1 MPQKNYYLILGIPRT
16 ETARGIQKAFRELAK
31 RHHPDRRGA
40 HGTAA
45 FQEIVEAYE
54 TLSDPRRRRE
64 YDDQLPDAIT
74 LAQSPLEPIVSPTW
88 PRPEPLIPEPLSV
101 AHDFATLRPSLDA
114 LRARLLRNFTG
125 RGVPKGKRIEGLHA
139 EVQLSPEEAIRGGV
153 IRLGIPVFTP
163 CTLCMGAGRNWG
175 FLCPACM
182 GEGLVEDEGVVAVRI
197 PPRVQHGTIL
207 EVPLHRLGLHNF
219 YLRLHIHVTWW
230 ASERV

>member
-16 ETARGIQKAFRELAK
+16 ETAHGIQKAFRKLAK
-31 RHHPDRRGA
+31 QHHPDRMGP

-54 TLSDPRRRRE
+54 TLSDPGRRRE
-64 YDDQLPDAIT
+64 YDDQLLDAET
-74 LAQSPLEPIVSPTW
+74 LTQSPPEPIIPQAW

-101 AHDFATLRPSLDA
+101 GHDFATLRPSLGA

-125 RGVPKGKRIEGLHA
+125 RGIPKGERLEGLNV

-153 IRLGIPVFTP
+153 IRIGVPVFTP
-163 CTLCMGAGRNWG
+163 CTLCLGAGRNWG

-182 GEGLVEDEGVVAVRI
+182 GQGIVEDEGVVAVRI
-197 PPRVQHGTIL
+197 PPRVPQGTIL
-207 EVPLHRLGLHNF
+207 EVPLRGLGLRNF
-219 YLRLHIHVTWW
+219 YLRLHIHVTW
-230 ASERV
+230 A